1 MNAMNIFNKI
11 ALQNLRKNR
20 ARTFATIVGV
30 ILSTALLTGIVCFVV
45 SLQNY
50 MVSGAIEKYGD
61 WEIAFTNA
69 DQEFIQ
75 SQEKDSR
82 VKNIVSFS
90 NIGYARLSNGK
101 NPDKPYAF
109 LAGFN
114 DETLDVLPLTL
125 ISGRMPENEQ
135 EVVIPS
141 HLASNG
147 GVRLSIGDS
156 VSFEVGERVKTNGQI
171 LSQDIAYL
179 HEKEKLIHT
188 ETRTYTVVG
197 ICQRPSFEDVSS
209 PGYTLI
215 TKSSA
220 DITPQNETAF
230 VGLNNPA
237 DVRDFIADGDS
248 NILLNDNVLRF
259 LGLSEDTFFNTLLYT
274 VVVILV
280 AIVLIGSVCLIY
292 NAFNMSLGERMQQL
306 GVLLS
311 VGATPKQ
318 LRYSVLFEGL
328 CIGCIGIPLGLLV
341 GIPAIAMVL
350 RLASEKFNTL
360 LYDNIPLNLQ
370 ISPKA
375 LGTVVALSILI
386 ILISALIPAH
396 KALKKSIMD
405 CIRQQSSFCE
415 NNNVTKSFRIIE
427 QVLGFE
433 GSIALK
439 NFKRNKKRYRSVIA
453 SLILSILLFVSAS
466 SFSDSLH
473 QTADGM
479 ATVTNYDVGVTI
491 EKCSDETLTLLYD
504 SLKNL
509 EGISDSNMQA
519 IYQKTCHFDV
529 STFSDKLCDEL
540 ALSDSIPMTELNII
554 FEVIDDKSYEN
565 LCSQLKLETGN
576 LIGVAKLLDNT
587 STDMFKQK
595 NISVSISEQ
604 SKKVTLVDSML
615 PDIPPSA
622 EISNADAPYF
632 FQIVVPWSEKNILFG
647 EQSPLISGMTFTSD
661 DPQQTTEI
669 IRELLAQYDTSLD
682 YTLMN
687 VRGML
692 EENQTIR
699 FIVQLFSGIFIG
711 MITLI
716 AVANVFNTIAT
727 NIRLRR
733 RELAML
739 RSVGMGDHAFSR
751 MMKMECAFYGIWTLI
766 FGLPLSLLSSVLIR
780 WGMSKGGSENL
791 SVTIPWD
798 TLAISVLA
806 VFVIIFLTM
815 QYATHRIKKENII
828 DALRDDLA

>member
-90 NIGYARLSNGK
+90 NIGYARLSTGK

-156 VSFEVGERVKTNGQI
+156 VSFEVGQRVKTNGQV
-171 LSQDIAYL
+171 LSQDTAYL
-179 HEKEKLIHT
+179 HEKEKLINT

-237 DVRDFIADGDS
+237 DVRDFMADGDS

-292 NAFNMSLGERMQQL
+292 L
-306 GVLLS
+306 
-311 VGATPKQ
+311 
-318 LRYSVLFEGL
+318 
-328 CIGCIGIPLGLLV
+328 
-341 GIPAIAMVL
+341 
-350 RLASEKFNTL
+350 
-360 LYDNIPLNLQ
+360 
-370 ISPKA
+370 
-375 LGTVVALSILI
+375 
-386 ILISALIPAH
+386 
-396 KALKKSIMD
+396 
-405 CIRQQSSFCE
+405 
-415 NNNVTKSFRIIE
+415 
-427 QVLGFE
+427 
-433 GSIALK
+433 
-439 NFKRNKKRYRSVIA
+439 
-453 SLILSILLFVSAS
+453 SLIHI
-466 SFSDSLH
+466 
-473 QTADGM
+473 
-479 ATVTNYDVGVTI
+479 
-491 EKCSDETLTLLYD
+491 
-504 SLKNL
+504 
-509 EGISDSNMQA
+509 
-519 IYQKTCHFDV
+519 
-529 STFSDKLCDEL
+529 
-540 ALSDSIPMTELNII
+540 
-554 FEVIDDKSYEN
+554 
-565 LCSQLKLETGN
+565 
-576 LIGVAKLLDNT
+576 
-587 STDMFKQK
+587 
-595 NISVSISEQ
+595 
-604 SKKVTLVDSML
+604 
-615 PDIPPSA
+615 
-622 EISNADAPYF
+622 
-632 FQIVVPWSEKNILFG
+632 
-647 EQSPLISGMTFTSD
+647 
-661 DPQQTTEI
+661 
-669 IRELLAQYDTSLD
+669 
-682 YTLMN
+682 
-687 VRGML
+687 
-692 EENQTIR
+692 
-699 FIVQLFSGIFIG
+699 
-711 MITLI
+711 
-716 AVANVFNTIAT
+716 
-727 NIRLRR
+727 
-733 RELAML
+733 
-739 RSVGMGDHAFSR
+739 
-751 MMKMECAFYGIWTLI
+751 
-766 FGLPLSLLSSVLIR
+766 
-780 WGMSKGGSENL
+780 
-791 SVTIPWD
+791 
-798 TLAISVLA
+798 
-806 VFVIIFLTM
+806 
-815 QYATHRIKKENII
+815 
-828 DALRDDLA
+828 